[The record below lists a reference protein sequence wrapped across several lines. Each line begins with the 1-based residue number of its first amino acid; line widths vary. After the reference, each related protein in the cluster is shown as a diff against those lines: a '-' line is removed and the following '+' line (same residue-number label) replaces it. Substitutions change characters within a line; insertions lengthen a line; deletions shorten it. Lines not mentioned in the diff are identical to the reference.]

1 MSTFELYVL
10 LQLPLIREVAIGG
23 FVVSIIVAVFGVVG
37 MASSLDED
45 KDIYNMAKRIAKYSV
60 PLVFFFGMFMAILP
74 DKGTMLALV
83 AYELGGNIEG
93 LSELPAD
100 LVGYLRTLLDQ
111 AAE

>member
-23 FVVSIIVAVFGVVG
+23 FAVSAVFAAFGFVG
-37 MASSLDED
+37 MATSLED
-45 KDIYNMAKRIAKYSV
+45 AKEVYNMAKRITKYSV
-60 PLVFFFGMFMAILP
+60 PLVLFFGMFVAILP
-74 DKGTMLALV
+74 DKSSMMALV

-100 LVGYLRTLLDQ
+100 LVGYLRNMLDT

>member
-10 LQLPLIREVAIGG
+10 LQLPLLREVAIGM
-23 FVVSIIVAVFGVVG
+23 FAVSIVASIVSGVAMTVTMNDDVEVFK
-37 MASSLDED
+37 M
-45 KDIYNMAKRIAKYSV
+45 MKR
-60 PLVFFFGMFMAILP
+60 VFKWSIPCVAFFGLFMAFVP
-74 DKGTMLALV
+74 DTKTVLALV

-100 LVGYLRTLLDQ
+100 LVGYLRNMLDT